1 MKRREFIPSFGGAL
15 LGSAAI
21 ACPRAASAQQKF
33 KIGLLVA
40 GADMN
45 MAFFSEPF
53 ISKLAEFGYVEG
65 KNLSVERRSAE
76 GNIARLKESAA
87 DLVRQNVNVI
97 VTVGTPAA
105 FAAKET
111 TTTIPIVLGAMS
123 DPVGMG
129 LVASLAR
136 PGGT

>member
-1 MKRREFIPSFGGAL
+1 MIVFS
-15 LGSAAI
+15 
-21 ACPRAASAQQKF
+21 RAAPAQQRF
-33 KIGLLVA
+33 KVGLLIT

-45 MAFFSEPF
+45 MTFFTEPF
-53 ISKLAEFGYVEG
+53 ISQLADFGYVEG
-65 KNLSVERRSAE
+65 KNLSVERRYAE
-76 GNIARLKESAA
+76 GNIARLKELAA
-87 DLVRQNVNVI
+87 DLVQQQVNVI

-129 LVASLAR
+129 SGGQPCPAR
-136 PGGT
+136 RKHNR